1 MNAQGTPWG
10 GSPLTAHTSRTI
22 TCHYSWPLNNPG
34 QEHQP
39 PHRWKSH
46 VLLWTTVGPS
56 LPQIQLT
63 AGWNQYSCLQLG
75 ICGWGCENTVFHLLL
90 VESAH
95 VKPMGRK
102 GQLWIEKDAP
112 ARGPA
117 QFQSVL
123 FAGQL
128 CLLCSKL
135 HRPLLATE
143 EFPRVQVSAACGRNS
158 CRSRSLWPYAGKAL
172 SGRWAGQPQEFGAA
186 PLNSWPIAFPSL
198 LLSQALGL
206 CSLWPHSTLVSH
218 HFYFS
223 MNELSLCYLLPTQSS
238 FLAFTVTIESNYIII
253 PPWVNVMQ
261 LQESECHE

>member
-1 MNAQGTPWG
+1 MKPIKVQLCCTIKPLCTKIVLSVFAAFNVLLLHPSMIGPSPIYNRNKEKWMPRGLPEAGPLSLHTPPAQ
-10 GSPLTAHTSRTI
+10 SLAITAD
-22 TCHYSWPLNNPG
+22 NPG

-46 VLLWTTVGPS
+46 VLLWTTVGP
-56 LPQIQLT
+56 LPPQIQLNRRLKSVFLS
-63 AGWNQYSCLQLG
+63 AVGHLRLG
-75 ICGWGCENTVFHLLL
+75 MRKHCFHLLL

-135 HRPLLATE
+135 HCPTVGYRGIPTCSGFCCRWE
-143 EFPRVQVSAACGRNS
+143 EFVPQQVALAIRTQVRLSQGAELGSHRS
-158 CRSRSLWPYAGKAL
+158 SELLRWTPGPSRSLP
-172 SGRWAGQPQEFGAA
+172 F
-186 PLNSWPIAFPSL
+186 
-198 LLSQALGL
+198 
-206 CSLWPHSTLVSH
+206 C
-218 HFYFS
+218 
-223 MNELSLCYLLPTQSS
+223 
-238 FLAFTVTIESNYIII
+238 
-253 PPWVNVMQ
+253 WVRP
-261 LQESECHE
+261 